1 MPEFGP
7 PKSRAGFRTV
17 PMPEVV
23 GSTLA
28 EHLARHGPGPAG
40 LAFTNTL
47 GNAGGDSVTELS
59 ASTGALVRVISGSS
73 YKFDSPDAL
82 AADGGDLFV
91 ANYDGDSVT
100 ELSASSQSLQRHL

>member
-1 MPEFGP
+1 
-7 PKSRAGFRTV
+7 
-17 PMPEVV
+17 MPEVV

-59 ASTGALVRVISGSS
+59 ASSGALVRVISGSR
-73 YKFDSPDAL
+73 YNFDFPEAI
-82 AADGGDLFV
+82 AADGGELFV
-91 ANYDGDSVT
+91 VNLGGDSVT
-100 ELSASSQSLQRHL
+100 SFAAS